1 MINTYLIWS
10 LLSFKEKRT
19 FVFLLFF
26 GIVILLLEILSIGSI
41 FPIVYSINDNSFYE
55 KLLFLDFLQEFF
67 SSQKYNFPIFILVSL
82 FIVILIKNS
91 LMAYF
96 FWLESK
102 FTFETQE
109 SISKKL
115 FVNLLNQDF
124 SYHLEHNTA
133 ELITRI
139 RTDSALIKEVISSL
153 YKLLQSLIFVSGI
166 LIFLILIEPSGFAV
180 TITIFLFSGSIFYFL
195 TSKKYSEIGKIR
207 QKLEILRTKKLQE
220 SFGGIKEIKTFL
232 KNDFFIKEYEN
243 LAKIIAKPYYVKMFL
258 GKLPAA
264 FLEALIIF
272 IVVILLSLL
281 IINVND
287 TSKIF
292 ALLGVFGVSAIK
304 IIPHLNTILNSLN
317 SFRFSQDTIE
327 FYNKIINK
335 RIDLTPKDTFEK
347 IKFNNKIIFKDVAFK
362 YQNKKNFV
370 LKDINFEI
378 KKNDKILLTGPTGSG
393 KSTLVDLILGLQKPS
408 FGEILVDG
416 VKINKTNDNWLN
428 LLGYVPQSIY
438 LFDDSIKNNITLKF
452 DDKIDEK
459 LFKKCLEISE
469 LSEFIQ
475 KLPDKEKTVIGELGS
490 NISGGQKQ
498 RIGIARALYKNS
510 DVIIFDE
517 ATNALDKDTEF
528 KIFSNLEKIKE
539 KTFIVINHRDIS
551 KMFNYKIFS
560 INNLNLNEKN

>member
-1 MINTYLIWS
+1 
-10 LLSFKEKRT
+10 
-19 FVFLLFF
+19 
-26 GIVILLLEILSIGSI
+26 
-41 FPIVYSINDNSFYE
+41 
-55 KLLFLDFLQEFF
+55 
-67 SSQKYNFPIFILVSL
+67 
-82 FIVILIKNS
+82 
-91 LMAYF
+91 
-96 FWLESK
+96 
-102 FTFETQE
+102 
-109 SISKKL
+109 
-115 FVNLLNQDF
+115 
-124 SYHLEHNTA
+124 
-133 ELITRI
+133 
-139 RTDSALIKEVISSL
+139 
-153 YKLLQSLIFVSGI
+153 
-166 LIFLILIEPSGFAV
+166 
-180 TITIFLFSGSIFYFL
+180 
-195 TSKKYSEIGKIR
+195 
-207 QKLEILRTKKLQE
+207 
-220 SFGGIKEIKTFL
+220 
-232 KNDFFIKEYEN
+232 
-243 LAKIIAKPYYVKMFL
+243 MFL

-335 RIDLTPKDTFEK
+335 RIALTPKDTFEK

-528 KIFSNLEKIKE
+528 KIFSNLEKIE
-539 KTFIVINHRDIS
+539 DKTFIVINHRDIS